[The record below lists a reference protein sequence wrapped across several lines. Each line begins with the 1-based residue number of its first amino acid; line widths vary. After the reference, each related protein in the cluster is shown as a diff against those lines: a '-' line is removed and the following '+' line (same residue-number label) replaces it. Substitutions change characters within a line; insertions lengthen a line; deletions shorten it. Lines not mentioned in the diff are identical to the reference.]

1 MQDIKI
7 QLKQIIHDLYG
18 LNFEPDL
25 TPSPD
30 NIDADYS
37 TNAPLKLAKDLHKPP
52 MEIAKE
58 LVEAFISAKGGF
70 RSAAARGLA
79 REPHG
84 DGRERRDPMVG
95 INASIPGF
103 LNFTLSDT
111 YLQAAISELNDDYK
125 SDEYQGQTVI
135 CEFSDPNPFKILHAG
150 HLYTSIM
157 GDALSRLYESAG
169 AKVIRANFGGDVG
182 LHVAKTIYI
191 LLQKKPDTLTIEDM
205 GKCYVEGTMA

>member
-79 REPHG
+79 REPRG
-84 DGRERRDPMVG
+84 DGSERRDPK
-95 INASIPGF
+95 SEY
-103 LNFTLSDT
+103 LELSKDSHIARLVARIDEESHRFAIT
-111 YLQAAISELNDDYK
+111 YHSLLK
-125 SDEYQGQTVI
+125 
-135 CEFSDPNPFKILHAG
+135 
-150 HLYTSIM
+150 
-157 GDALSRLYESAG
+157 R
-169 AKVIRANFGGDVG
+169 
-182 LHVAKTIYI
+182 KTM
-191 LLQKKPDTLTIEDM
+191 LK
-205 GKCYVEGTMA
+205 